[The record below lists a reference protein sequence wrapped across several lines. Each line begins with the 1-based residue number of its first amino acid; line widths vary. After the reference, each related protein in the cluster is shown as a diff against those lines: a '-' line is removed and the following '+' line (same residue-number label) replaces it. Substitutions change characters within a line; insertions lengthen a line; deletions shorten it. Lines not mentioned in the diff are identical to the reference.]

1 MEIISS
7 QPFFIEWAP
16 CSKKAPL
23 RSLKGADFI
32 VVRLGR
38 FELPTHG
45 LGNRCSIQLSY
56 KRISFILQKE
66 WDFVKG
72 DIWPAVRLPP
82 DGASRF

>member
-1 MEIISS
+1 MVL
-7 QPFFIEWAP
+7 FT
-16 CSKKAPL
+16 KKAPL
-23 RSLKGADFI
+23 EFSKGADFF

-66 WDFVKG
+66 WGFVKG
-72 DIWPAVRLPP
+72 EIVSW
-82 DGASRF
+82 